1 MEANIKWRVKALSLP
16 SFLTTHPLILVET
29 LLMCFYRAIGL
40 GWFGYITKAIKCAAC
55 ENKIGLVNNKWHQW
69 NFCVTIIMWKTALLC
84 PVALSFN
91 FFQTNKR
98 FMFLKKVSRL
108 RTVSET
114 SSPFLCHVT
123 KTQRVTRNVSSLS
136 AYAVFFECELWAFT
150 LLTEMPGLLLDMA
163 VLVELVQLGLHAPFF
178 YSVVWVRYTNSEGTG
193 PDNVCKLKCV
203 FPFGF
208 YSAMSLHDSMRSLPN
223 HLQSNAWFETF
234 LPQLPLAVLMVDT
247 RSKIIEPPRSIIS
260 SSVLGFGF
268 LWHISPEA
276 APGSWP
282 LL

>member
-1 MEANIKWRVKALSLP
+1 MEVKIKRGKALSLP
-16 SFLTTHPLILVET
+16 SFLTTHLLILVET
-29 LLMCFYRAIGL
+29 LLLCFYRAIGL

-123 KTQRVTRNVSSLS
+123 KTQRVTRDVSSLS
-136 AYAVFFECELWAFT
+136 AYAVFFEWELWAFT
-150 LLTEMPGLLLDMA
+150 LLRTARASVGHRCTCRAHA
-163 VLVELVQLGLHAPFF
+163 VGA
-178 YSVVWVRYTNSEGTG
+178 
-193 PDNVCKLKCV
+193 
-203 FPFGF
+203 
-208 YSAMSLHDSMRSLPN
+208 
-223 HLQSNAWFETF
+223 
-234 LPQLPLAVLMVDT
+234 
-247 RSKIIEPPRSIIS
+247 PRSI
-260 SSVLGFGF
+260 F
-268 LWHISPEA
+268 LFCSMSAIYKQWRNRTR
-276 APGSWP
+276 
-282 LL
+282 